1 MGVSQGGGGVGG
13 SRASIYLF
21 CKETYIILRVFLI
34 PSDGDDAVLKKVCQ
48 GSYTSQCWECPF
60 KVCKE
65 KNQKLE
71 SLSEN
76 MRNLN

>member
-1 MGVSQGGGGVGG
+1 MGG
-13 SRASIYLF
+13 SRASIDLF

-34 PSDGDDAVLKKVCQ
+34 PSDGDDTVLKKVCQ
-48 GSYTSQCWECPF
+48 GSYTGQCWECPF

-71 SLSEN
+71 SFSEN